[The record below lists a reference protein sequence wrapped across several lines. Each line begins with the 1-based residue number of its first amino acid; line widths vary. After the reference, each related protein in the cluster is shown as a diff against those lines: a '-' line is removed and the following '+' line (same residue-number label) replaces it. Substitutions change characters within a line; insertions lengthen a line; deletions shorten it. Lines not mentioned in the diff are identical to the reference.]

1 MKKTAKKIVAG
12 TVGAAGLFL
21 ASAATAVNAD
31 SIHHVVKNDTVWALS
46 QKFGVSIK
54 SIEQLNHI
62 DQNTNMIYVG
72 QDLQIPNKDA
82 QAPKNNTHTY
92 TVQSGD
98 SLWAIAQKFNTSV
111 GHLKQL
117 NGLTSNLIYVGQTLK
132 VDGQAVAQPAKAATP
147 APAKTVA
154 QPVQQQAPVAKASVA
169 STTQKAAPV
178 QQAQQPS
185 AQSTVKSTPAVQSTV
200 KQAPV
205 VSSVSSQAPALSATQ
220 IQPATSSVATSKV
233 APAVTSSSATTVSS
247 SQAPVSS
254 SASSASVSSSS
265 ASQQTVA
272 SSSSSQTSVASSVS
286 SAAPASSVSSQSS
299 SKQSSSKQA
308 VIAANHTTATVKS
321 GDSLYA
327 IAQEYGVSVAS
338 LREANPNLGNSL
350 TVGQSLI
357 INNPTKNPAAASS
370 SSQQA
375 QASSASSQ
383 QQAPQAREAAAPQAR
398 TANNQQAAQSNNN
411 QQQNNNNNNQAAQV
425 SSQAQQS
432 STTRTGSGN
441 NVVSYAESFI
451 GVPYV
456 YGGTTPSGFD
466 CSGFVQ
472 YVYNHFGKSLPRTT
486 TQQENCGTQIPVSQA
501 QPGDLYFWGNKGSAY
516 HVAICVGNGKYIAA
530 PEPGQSVSIGSTQ
543 YFQPSFAVRL

>member
-31 SIHHVVKNDTVWALS
+31 SVHHVVKNDTVWSLS

-111 GHLKQL
+111 DHLKQL

-132 VDGQAVAQPAKAATP
+132 IDGQAAAQPAKAATP
-147 APAKTVA
+147 APAKTVT
-154 QPVQQQAPVAKASVA
+154 QPVQQQVPVAKASVA

-185 AQSTVKSTPAVQSTV
+185 VQSTVKSTPAVQSTV
-200 KQAPV
+200 KQTPV
-205 VSSVSSQAPALSATQ
+205 ASSVSSAAPASSATQ
-220 IQPATSSVATSKV
+220 AQPATSSVATSKV
-233 APAVTSSSATTVSS
+233 APAVSSSSATTVSS

-299 SKQSSSKQA
+299 SKQA

-357 INNPTKNPAAASS
+357 VNNPTKNPAAASS
-370 SSQQA
+370 SLQQA

-383 QQAPQAREAAAPQAR
+383 QQAPQVREAAAPQAR
-398 TANNQQAAQSNNN
+398 TANNNQQAAQNNN
-411 QQQNNNNNNQAAQV
+411 QQQNNNNNQAAQAN
-425 SSQAQQS
+425 SKAQQS

-472 YVYNHFGKSLPRTT
+472 YVYNHFGVSLPRTT
-486 TQQENCGTQIPVSQA
+486 TQQENYGTQIPVSQA

>member
-31 SIHHVVKNDTVWALS
+31 SVHRVVKNDTVWALS

-111 GHLKQL
+111 DHLKQL

-132 VDGQAVAQPAKAATP
+132 VDGQASAQPVKAATP

-178 QQAQQPS
+178 QQPS
-185 AQSTVKSTPAVQSTV
+185 VQSTVKSTPAAVQSTV
-200 KQAPV
+200 KQTPV
-205 VSSVSSQAPALSATQ
+205 ASSVSSAAPASSATQ
-220 IQPATSSVATSKV
+220 AQPATSSVATSKV
-233 APAVTSSSATTVSS
+233 APAVSSSSATTVSS

-299 SKQSSSKQA
+299 SKQA

-357 INNPTKNPAAASS
+357 VNNPTKNPAAASS
-370 SSQQA
+370 SLQQA

-383 QQAPQAREAAAPQAR
+383 QQAPQVREAAAPQAR
-398 TANNQQAAQSNNN
+398 TANNNQQAAQNNN
-411 QQQNNNNNNQAAQV
+411 QQQNNNNNQAAQAN
-425 SSQAQQS
+425 SKAQQS

-472 YVYNHFGKSLPRTT
+472 YVYNHFGVSLPRTT
-486 TQQENCGTQIPVSQA
+486 TQQENYGTQIPVSQA

>member
-31 SIHHVVKNDTVWALS
+31 SVHRVVKNDTVWALS

-111 GHLKQL
+111 DHLKQL

-132 VDGQAVAQPAKAATP
+132 VDGQASAQPAKAATP

-169 STTQKAAPV
+169 SATQKAAPV

-185 AQSTVKSTPAVQSTV
+185 VQSTVKSTPAVQSTV
-200 KQAPV
+200 KQTPV
-205 VSSVSSQAPALSATQ
+205 ASSVSSAAPASSATQ
-220 IQPATSSVATSKV
+220 AQPATSSVATSKV

-247 SQAPVSS
+247 SQAPASS

-265 ASQQTVA
+265 ASQQTVV

-286 SAAPASSVSSQSS
+286 SAAPASSVSS
-299 SKQSSSKQA
+299 QSSSKQA

-411 QQQNNNNNNQAAQV
+411 QQQNNNNQAAQV

>member
-1 MKKTAKKIVAG
+1 MCIV
-12 TVGAAGLFL
+12 LWSL
-21 ASAATAVNAD
+21 
-31 SIHHVVKNDTVWALS
+31 WALS

-72 QDLQIPNKDA
+72 QDLQIPNKDT
-82 QAPKNNTHTY
+82 QTPKNNTHTY

-111 GHLKQL
+111 DHLKQL
-117 NGLTSNLIYVGQTLK
+117 NGLTSNLIYVGQTLN

-154 QPVQQQAPVAKASVA
+154 QPVQQQAPVAKVSVT
-169 STTQKAAPV
+169 SSTQKAAPV
-178 QQAQQPS
+178 AS
-185 AQSTVKSTPAVQSTV
+185 
-200 KQAPV
+200 
-205 VSSVSSQAPALSATQ
+205 SATQ
-220 IQPATSSVATSKV
+220 VQPSSVATSKV

-254 SASSASVSSSS
+254 SASTSVSSSS
-265 ASQQTVA
+265 SSQQTFT
-272 SSSSSQTSVASSVS
+272 SSSNSQASVASSVS
-286 SAAPASSVSSQSS
+286 SAAPASTVSS
-299 SKQSSSKQA
+299 QSSSKQA
-308 VIAANHTTATVKS
+308 VIAANHITVTVKT
-321 GDSLYA
+321 GDSLYT

-350 TVGQSLI
+350 TVGQKI
-357 INNPTKNPAAASS
+357 IVNNPTKNPAAASS

-383 QQAPQAREAAAPQAR
+383 QAVPAPQTQ
-398 TANNQQAAQSNNN
+398 TANNNNHQVAQSNNN
-411 QQQNNNNNNQAAQV
+411 QQQNNNNNQAAQA
-425 SSQAQQS
+425 SSQTQQS

-441 NVVSYAESFI
+441 NVVSFAESLI

-472 YVYNHFGKSLPRTT
+472 YVYSHFGINLPRTT

-516 HVAICVGNGKYIAA
+516 HVAICIGNGQYIAA

>member
-31 SIHHVVKNDTVWALS
+31 SVHRVVKNDTVWALS

-111 GHLKQL
+111 DHLKQL

-132 VDGQAVAQPAKAATP
+132 VDGQASAQPAKAATP

-154 QPVQQQAPVAKASVA
+154 QPVQQQAPVANASVA
-169 STTQKAAPV
+169 SSTQKAAPV
-178 QQAQQPS
+178 QQPS
-185 AQSTVKSTPAVQSTV
+185 VQSTVKSTPAVQSTV
-200 KQAPV
+200 KQTPV
-205 VSSVSSQAPALSATQ
+205 ASSVSSAAPASSATQ
-220 IQPATSSVATSKV
+220 AQPATSSVATSKV
-233 APAVTSSSATTVSS
+233 APAVSSSSATTVSS

-265 ASQQTVA
+265 TSQQTVA

-357 INNPTKNPAAASS
+357 VNNPTKNPAAASS

-486 TQQENCGTQIPVSQA
+486 TQQENYGTQIPVSQA

>member
-31 SIHHVVKNDTVWALS
+31 SVHRVVKNDTVWALS

-62 DQNTNMIYVG
+62 DQNTNLIYVG

-111 GHLKQL
+111 DHLKQL

-132 VDGQAVAQPAKAATP
+132 VDGQATAQPAKAATP
-147 APAKTVA
+147 APVKTVA

-169 STTQKAAPV
+169 SSTQKAAPV
-178 QQAQQPS
+178 Q
-185 AQSTVKSTPAVQSTV
+185 
-200 KQAPV
+200 
-205 VSSVSSQAPALSATQ
+205 SV
-220 IQPATSSVATSKV
+220 TSSVTTSKV
-233 APAVTSSSATTVSS
+233 APAVISSSATSSSSS
-247 SQAPVSS
+247 SQQS
-254 SASSASVSSSS
+254 
-265 ASQQTVA
+265 VA
-272 SSSSSQTSVASSVS
+272 SSSSSQSSVASSVS
-286 SAAPASSVSSQSS
+286 S
-299 SKQSSSKQA
+299 QSSSKQA
-308 VIAANHTTATVKS
+308 VIAANHVTYTVKS
-321 GDSLYA
+321 GDTLYI
-327 IAQEYGVSVAS
+327 IAQKYGVSVAS

-350 TVGQSLI
+350 IVGQSI
-357 INNPTKNPAAASS
+357 IVNNPTKNPAAAASS

-375 QASSASSQ
+375 QASSSSQ
-383 QQAPQAREAAAPQAR
+383 QQPSQVR
-398 TANNQQAAQSNNN
+398 TNNNQSNQQTAQNNN
-411 QQQNNNNNNQAAQV
+411 QQQNNNNNQAVKA
-425 SSQAQQS
+425 SSQAQPA
-432 STTRTGSGN
+432 STTRTGSGS
-441 NVVSYAESFI
+441 NVVSFAESLV

-472 YVYNHFGKSLPRTT
+472 YVYSHFGVNLPRTT

-501 QPGDLYFWGNKGSAY
+501 QPGDLYFWGPKGATY

>member
-31 SIHHVVKNDTVWALS
+31 SIHRVVKNDTVWALS

-111 GHLKQL
+111 DHLKQL

-132 VDGQAVAQPAKAATP
+132 VDGQAIAQPAKAATP

-411 QQQNNNNNNQAAQV
+411 QQQNNNNQAAQA

>member
-31 SIHHVVKNDTVWALS
+31 SVHHVVKNDTVWALS

-72 QDLQIPNKDA
+72 QDLQIPNKGT
-82 QAPKNNTHTY
+82 QTPKNNTHTY

-111 GHLKQL
+111 DHLKQL
-117 NGLTSNLIYVGQTLK
+117 NGLTSNLIYVGQTLN
-132 VDGQAVAQPAKAATP
+132 VDGQAVAQSSKAATP
-147 APAKTVA
+147 APAKAVA
-154 QPVQQQAPVAKASVA
+154 QPVQQQAPVAKASVT
-169 STTQKAAPV
+169 SSTQKAAPV
-178 QQAQQPS
+178 QQPS
-185 AQSTVKSTPAVQSTV
+185 AQSMVKSTPAVQSTV

-205 VSSVSSQAPALSATQ
+205 VSSVSSTTQA
-220 IQPATSSVATSKV
+220 QPATSSVATSKV

-247 SQAPVSS
+247 SQAPTSS
-254 SASSASVSSSS
+254 SASTSVSSSS
-265 ASQQTVA
+265 SSQQTVV
-272 SSSSSQTSVASSVS
+272 SSSSSQTSVASSAVS
-286 SAAPASSVSSQSS
+286 SAAQASSVSS
-299 SKQSSSKQA
+299 QSSSKQA
-308 VIAANHTTATVKS
+308 VIAANHTTVTVKS
-321 GDSLYA
+321 GDSLYS

-357 INNPTKNPAAASS
+357 VNNPTKNPAAASS

-375 QASSASSQ
+375 QASSVNSQ
-383 QQAPQAREAAAPQAR
+383 QA
-398 TANNQQAAQSNNN
+398 ANNQQTAQNNN
-411 QQQNNNNNNQAAQV
+411 QQQNNSNNQAAQA
-425 SSQAQQS
+425 SSQSQQS
-432 STTRTGSGN
+432 SATRTGSGS
-441 NVVSYAESFI
+441 NVVSFAESLI

-472 YVYNHFGKSLPRTT
+472 YVYSHFGVNLPRTT

-501 QPGDLYFWGNKGSAY
+501 QPGDLYFWGDKGSTY
-516 HVAICVGNGKYIAA
+516 HVAICIGNGQYIAA

>member
-31 SIHHVVKNDTVWALS
+31 SVHRVVKNDTVWALS

-111 GHLKQL
+111 DHLKQL

-147 APAKTVA
+147 APAKKVV
-154 QPVQQQAPVAKASVA
+154 QPVQQAPIAKASVA
-169 STTQKAAPV
+169 STTQKATPV
-178 QQAQQPS
+178 QQPS
-185 AQSTVKSTPAVQSTV
+185 AQSTVKSTP
-200 KQAPV
+200 
-205 VSSVSSQAPALSATQ
+205 
-220 IQPATSSVATSKV
+220 
-233 APAVTSSSATTVSS
+233 VTSSST
-247 SQAPVSS
+247 
-254 SASSASVSSSS
+254 SSASVSLSSS
-265 ASQQTVA
+265 SQQSVT
-272 SSSSSQTSVASSVS
+272 SSSSSQSSVASSVS
-286 SAAPASSVSSQSS
+286 S
-299 SKQSSSKQA
+299 QSSSKQA
-308 VIAANHTTATVKS
+308 VIAANHVTYTVKS
-321 GDSLYA
+321 GDTLYI
-327 IAQEYGVSVAS
+327 IAQKYGVSVAS

-350 TVGQSLI
+350 VVGQSI
-357 INNPTKNPAAASS
+357 IVNNPTKNPATAASS

-375 QASSASSQ
+375 QASSNSQ
-383 QQAPQAREAAAPQAR
+383 QQSSQVR
-398 TANNQQAAQSNNN
+398 TSNNQSNQQTAQNNN
-411 QQQNNNNNNQAAQV
+411 QQQNNNNNQAAKA
-425 SSQAQQS
+425 SSQAQPT
-432 STTRTGSGN
+432 STTRTGSGS
-441 NVVSYAESFI
+441 NVVSFAESLV

-472 YVYNHFGKSLPRTT
+472 YVYSHFGVNLPRTT

-501 QPGDLYFWGNKGSAY
+501 QPGDLYFWGPKGATY

>member
-31 SIHHVVKNDTVWALS
+31 SVHHVVKNDTVWALS

-111 GHLKQL
+111 DHLKQL

-154 QPVQQQAPVAKASVA
+154 QPVQQQAPVTKASVA

-205 VSSVSSQAPALSATQ
+205 VSSVSSATPASSATQ
-220 IQPATSSVATSKV
+220 AQPATSSVATSKV
-233 APAVTSSSATTVSS
+233 APAVSS

-254 SASSASVSSSS
+254 FASSASVSSSS

-272 SSSSSQTSVASSVS
+272 SSSSSQTSIASSVS
-286 SAAPASSVSSQSS
+286 SAAPASSVSS
-299 SKQSSSKQA
+299 QSSSKQA

-338 LREANPNLGNSL
+338 LREANPSLGNSL

-357 INNPTKNPAAASS
+357 INNPTKNPAAAASS

-398 TANNQQAAQSNNN
+398 TANSQQAAQSNNN
-411 QQQNNNNNNQAAQV
+411 QQQNNNNQAAQA

>member
-31 SIHHVVKNDTVWALS
+31 SVHRVVKNDTVWALS

-111 GHLKQL
+111 DHLKQL

-132 VDGQAVAQPAKAATP
+132 VDGQASAQPAKAATP
-147 APAKTVA
+147 APAKTVT
-154 QPVQQQAPVAKASVA
+154 QPVQQQVPVAKASVA

-185 AQSTVKSTPAVQSTV
+185 VQSTVKSTPAVQSTV
-200 KQAPV
+200 KQTPV
-205 VSSVSSQAPALSATQ
+205 ASSVSSAAPASSATQ
-220 IQPATSSVATSKV
+220 AQPATSSVATSKV
-233 APAVTSSSATTVSS
+233 APAVSSSSATTVSS

-299 SKQSSSKQA
+299 SKQA

-357 INNPTKNPAAASS
+357 VNNPTKNPAAASS
-370 SSQQA
+370 SLQQA

-383 QQAPQAREAAAPQAR
+383 QQAPQVREAAAPQAR
-398 TANNQQAAQSNNN
+398 TANNNQQAAQNNN
-411 QQQNNNNNNQAAQV
+411 QQQNNNNNQAAQAN
-425 SSQAQQS
+425 SKAQQS

-472 YVYNHFGKSLPRTT
+472 YVYNHFGVSLPRTT
-486 TQQENCGTQIPVSQA
+486 TQQENYGTQIPVSQA

>member
-31 SIHHVVKNDTVWALS
+31 SVHRVVKNDTVWALS

-111 GHLKQL
+111 DHLKQL

-132 VDGQAVAQPAKAATP
+132 VDGQAAAQPVKAATP

-169 STTQKAAPV
+169 SSTQKAAPV
-178 QQAQQPS
+178 QQPS
-185 AQSTVKSTPAVQSTV
+185 VQSTVKSTPAVQSTV
-200 KQAPV
+200 KQTPV
-205 VSSVSSQAPALSATQ
+205 ASSVSSAAPASSATQ
-220 IQPATSSVATSKV
+220 AQPATSSVATSKV
-233 APAVTSSSATTVSS
+233 APAVSSSSATTVSS

-265 ASQQTVA
+265 ASQQTVV
-272 SSSSSQTSVASSVS
+272 SSSSSQTSVASSAS
-286 SAAPASSVSSQSS
+286 SAAPASSVSS
-299 SKQSSSKQA
+299 QSSSKQA

-383 QQAPQAREAAAPQAR
+383 QQVPQAREAAAPQAR

-411 QQQNNNNNNQAAQV
+411 QQQNNNNQAAQA
-425 SSQAQQS
+425 SSQTQQS

-472 YVYNHFGKSLPRTT
+472 YVYNHFGVSLPRTT
-486 TQQENCGTQIPVSQA
+486 TQQENYGTQIPVSQA

-516 HVAICVGNGKYIAA
+516 HVAICIGNGKYIAA

>member
-31 SIHHVVKNDTVWALS
+31 SVHRVVKNDTVWALS

-111 GHLKQL
+111 DHLKQL

-132 VDGQAVAQPAKAATP
+132 VDGQASAQPAKAATP

-169 STTQKAAPV
+169 SATQKAAPV

-185 AQSTVKSTPAVQSTV
+185 VQSTVKSTPAVQSTV
-200 KQAPV
+200 KQTPV
-205 VSSVSSQAPALSATQ
+205 ASSVSSAAPASSATQ
-220 IQPATSSVATSKV
+220 AQPATSSVATSKV
-233 APAVTSSSATTVSS
+233 APAVSSSSATTVSS
-247 SQAPVSS
+247 SQAPASS

-265 ASQQTVA
+265 ASQQTVV

-299 SKQSSSKQA
+299 SKQP

-411 QQQNNNNNNQAAQV
+411 QQQNNNNNNNNNQAAQV

>member
-31 SIHHVVKNDTVWALS
+31 SVHRVVKNDTVWALS

-111 GHLKQL
+111 DHLKQL

-132 VDGQAVAQPAKAATP
+132 VDGQASAQPAKAATP
-147 APAKTVA
+147 APAKAVA

-169 STTQKAAPV
+169 SSTQKAAPV
-178 QQAQQPS
+178 QQPS
-185 AQSTVKSTPAVQSTV
+185 VQSTVKSTPAVQSTV
-200 KQAPV
+200 KQTPV
-205 VSSVSSQAPALSATQ
+205 ASSVSSAAPASSATQ
-220 IQPATSSVATSKV
+220 AQPATSSVATSKV

>member
-1 MKKTAKKIVAG
+1 M
-12 TVGAAGLFL
+12 
-21 ASAATAVNAD
+21 NCQQ
-31 SIHHVVKNDTVWALS
+31 VKNDTVWALS

-398 TANNQQAAQSNNN
+398 TANSQQAAQSNNN
-411 QQQNNNNNNQAAQV
+411 QQQNNNNQAAQA

-543 YFQPSFAVRL
+543 YFQPSFAVRVLQ

>member
-31 SIHHVVKNDTVWALS
+31 SVHRVVKNDTVWALS

-111 GHLKQL
+111 DHLKQL

-132 VDGQAVAQPAKAATP
+132 VDGQASAQPAKAATP

-169 STTQKAAPV
+169 SATQKAAPV

-185 AQSTVKSTPAVQSTV
+185 VQSTVKSTPAVQSTV
-200 KQAPV
+200 KQTPV
-205 VSSVSSQAPALSATQ
+205 ASSVSSAAPASSATQ
-220 IQPATSSVATSKV
+220 AQPATSSVATSKV

-247 SQAPVSS
+247 SQAPASS

-265 ASQQTVA
+265 ASQQTVV

-286 SAAPASSVSSQSS
+286 SAAPASSVSS
-299 SKQSSSKQA
+299 QSSSKQA

-411 QQQNNNNNNQAAQV
+411 QQQNNNNQAAQA

>member
-31 SIHHVVKNDTVWALS
+31 SVHHVVKNDTVWALS

-111 GHLKQL
+111 DHLKQL

-154 QPVQQQAPVAKASVA
+154 QPVQQQAPVTKASVA

-205 VSSVSSQAPALSATQ
+205 VSSVSSATPASSATQ
-220 IQPATSSVATSKV
+220 AQPATSSVATSKV
-233 APAVTSSSATTVSS
+233 APAVSS

-254 SASSASVSSSS
+254 FASSASVSSSS

-272 SSSSSQTSVASSVS
+272 SSSSSQTSIASSVS
-286 SAAPASSVSSQSS
+286 SAAPASSVSS
-299 SKQSSSKQA
+299 QSSSKQA

-338 LREANPNLGNSL
+338 LREANPSLGNSL

-357 INNPTKNPAAASS
+357 INNPTKNPAAAASS

-398 TANNQQAAQSNNN
+398 TANSQQAAQSNNN
-411 QQQNNNNNNQAAQV
+411 QQQNNNNQAAQV

>member
-31 SIHHVVKNDTVWALS
+31 SVHRVVKNDTVWALS

-111 GHLKQL
+111 DHLKQL

-132 VDGQAVAQPAKAATP
+132 VDGQASAQPAKAATP

-154 QPVQQQAPVAKASVA
+154 QPVQQQAPVANASVA
-169 STTQKAAPV
+169 SSTQKAAPV
-178 QQAQQPS
+178 QQPS
-185 AQSTVKSTPAVQSTV
+185 VQSTVKSTPAVQSTV
-200 KQAPV
+200 KQTPV
-205 VSSVSSQAPALSATQ
+205 ASSVSSAAPASSATQ
-220 IQPATSSVATSKV
+220 AQPATSSVATSKV

-286 SAAPASSVSSQSS
+286 SAAPASSVSS
-299 SKQSSSKQA
+299 QSSSKQA

-383 QQAPQAREAAAPQAR
+383 QQAPQAR

-486 TQQENCGTQIPVSQA
+486 TQQENYGTQIPVSQA

>member
-21 ASAATAVNAD
+21 ASAATTANAD
-31 SIHHVVKNDTVWALS
+31 SVHHVVKNDTVWALS

-111 GHLKQL
+111 DHLKQL

-154 QPVQQQAPVAKASVA
+154 QPVQQQAPVTKASVA

-205 VSSVSSQAPALSATQ
+205 VSSVSSATPASSATQ
-220 IQPATSSVATSKV
+220 AQPATSSVATSKV
-233 APAVTSSSATTVSS
+233 APAVSS

-254 SASSASVSSSS
+254 FASSASVSSSS

-272 SSSSSQTSVASSVS
+272 SSSSSQTSIASSVS
-286 SAAPASSVSSQSS
+286 SAAPASSVSS
-299 SKQSSSKQA
+299 QSSSKQA

-338 LREANPNLGNSL
+338 LREANPSLGNSL

-357 INNPTKNPAAASS
+357 INNPTKNPAAAASS

>member
-31 SIHHVVKNDTVWALS
+31 SIHRVVKNDTVWALS

-111 GHLKQL
+111 DHLKQL

-132 VDGQAVAQPAKAATP
+132 VDGQASAQPAKAATP

-154 QPVQQQAPVAKASVA
+154 QPVQQQAPVTKASVA
-169 STTQKAAPV
+169 SSTQKAAPV

-185 AQSTVKSTPAVQSTV
+185 VQSTVKSTPAVQSTV
-200 KQAPV
+200 KQTPV
-205 VSSVSSQAPALSATQ
+205 ASSVSSAAPASSATQ
-220 IQPATSSVATSKV
+220 AQPATSSVATSKV
-233 APAVTSSSATTVSS
+233 ALAVSSSSATTVSS

-299 SKQSSSKQA
+299 SKQP

-321 GDSLYA
+321 GDSLYT

-350 TVGQSLI
+350 IVGQSLI
-357 INNPTKNPAAASS
+357 VNNPTKNPAAASS

-375 QASSASSQ
+375 QASLASSQ

>member
-31 SIHHVVKNDTVWALS
+31 SVHRVVKNDTVWALS

-111 GHLKQL
+111 DHLKQL

-132 VDGQAVAQPAKAATP
+132 VDGQASAQPAKAATP

-169 STTQKAAPV
+169 SATQKAAPV

-185 AQSTVKSTPAVQSTV
+185 VQSTVKSTPAVQSTV
-200 KQAPV
+200 KQTPV
-205 VSSVSSQAPALSATQ
+205 ASSVSSAAPASSATQ
-220 IQPATSSVATSKV
+220 AQPATSSVATSKV
-233 APAVTSSSATTVSS
+233 APAVSSSSATTVSS
-247 SQAPVSS
+247 SQAPASS

-265 ASQQTVA
+265 ASQQTVV

-299 SKQSSSKQA
+299 SKQP

-357 INNPTKNPAAASS
+357 VNNPTKNPAAASS

-411 QQQNNNNNNQAAQV
+411 QQQNNNNQAAQA

>member
-31 SIHHVVKNDTVWALS
+31 SVHRVVKNDTVWALS

-111 GHLKQL
+111 DHLKQL

-265 ASQQTVA
+265 TSQQTVA

-357 INNPTKNPAAASS
+357 VNNPTKNPAAASS

-411 QQQNNNNNNQAAQV
+411 QQQNNNNQAAQA

-486 TQQENCGTQIPVSQA
+486 TQQENYGTQIPVSQA

>member
-31 SIHHVVKNDTVWALS
+31 SVHHVVKNDTVWSLS

-111 GHLKQL
+111 DHLKQL

-132 VDGQAVAQPAKAATP
+132 IDGQAAAQPAKAATP
-147 APAKTVA
+147 APAKTVT
-154 QPVQQQAPVAKASVA
+154 QPVQQQVPVAKASVA

-185 AQSTVKSTPAVQSTV
+185 VQSTVKSTPAVQSTV
-200 KQAPV
+200 KQTPV
-205 VSSVSSQAPALSATQ
+205 ASSVSSAAPASSATQ
-220 IQPATSSVATSKV
+220 AQPATSSVATSKV
-233 APAVTSSSATTVSS
+233 APAVSSSSATTVSS

-299 SKQSSSKQA
+299 SKQA

-357 INNPTKNPAAASS
+357 VNNPTKNPAAASS
-370 SSQQA
+370 SLQQA

-383 QQAPQAREAAAPQAR
+383 QQAPQVREAAAPQAR
-398 TANNQQAAQSNNN
+398 TANNNQQAAQNNN
-411 QQQNNNNNNQAAQV
+411 QQQNNNNNQAAQA
-425 SSQAQQS
+425 SSKAQQS

>member
-31 SIHHVVKNDTVWALS
+31 SVHHVVKNDTVWALS

-132 VDGQAVAQPAKAATP
+132 VDGQASAQPAKAATS

-154 QPVQQQAPVAKASVA
+154 QPVRQQAPVAKASVA
-169 STTQKAAPV
+169 SSTQKAA
-178 QQAQQPS
+178 Q
-185 AQSTVKSTPAVQSTV
+185 VQSV
-200 KQAPV
+200 
-205 VSSVSSQAPALSATQ
+205 
-220 IQPATSSVATSKV
+220 TSSVATSKV
-233 APAVTSSSATTVSS
+233 APAVTSSSATSSSSS
-247 SQAPVSS
+247 SQQS
-254 SASSASVSSSS
+254 
-265 ASQQTVA
+265 VA
-272 SSSSSQTSVASSVS
+272 SSSSSQSSV
-286 SAAPASSVSSQSS
+286 ASSVSSQSS
-299 SKQSSSKQA
+299 SKQA
-308 VIAANHTTATVKS
+308 IIAANHVTYTVKS
-321 GDSLYA
+321 GDTLYI
-327 IAQEYGVSVAS
+327 IAQKYGVSVAS

-350 TVGQSLI
+350 IVGQSI
-357 INNPTKNPAAASS
+357 IVNNPTKNPAAAASS

-375 QASSASSQ
+375 QASSSSQ
-383 QQAPQAREAAAPQAR
+383 QQPSQVR
-398 TANNQQAAQSNNN
+398 TNNNQSNQQTAQNNN
-411 QQQNNNNNNQAAQV
+411 QQQNNNNNQAVKA
-425 SSQAQQS
+425 SSQAQPA
-432 STTRTGSGN
+432 STTRTGSGS
-441 NVVSYAESFI
+441 NVVSFAESLV

-472 YVYNHFGKSLPRTT
+472 YVYSHFGVNLPRTT

-501 QPGDLYFWGNKGSAY
+501 QPGDLYFWGPKGATY

>member
-21 ASAATAVNAD
+21 ASAATTANAD
-31 SIHHVVKNDTVWALS
+31 SVHHVVKNDTVWALS

-72 QDLQIPNKDA
+72 QDLQIPNKDT
-82 QAPKNNTHTY
+82 QTPKNNTHTY

-111 GHLKQL
+111 DHLKQL

-154 QPVQQQAPVAKASVA
+154 QPVQQQAPVTKASVA

-205 VSSVSSQAPALSATQ
+205 VSSVSSATPASSATQ
-220 IQPATSSVATSKV
+220 AQPATSSVATSKV
-233 APAVTSSSATTVSS
+233 APAVSS

-254 SASSASVSSSS
+254 FASSASVSSSS

-272 SSSSSQTSVASSVS
+272 SSSSSQTSIASSVS

-299 SKQSSSKQA
+299 SKQP

-321 GDSLYA
+321 GDSLYT

-350 TVGQSLI
+350 IVGQSLI
-357 INNPTKNPAAASS
+357 VNNPTKNPAAASS

-398 TANNQQAAQSNNN
+398 TANSQQAAQSNNN
-411 QQQNNNNNNQAAQV
+411 QQQNNNNQAAQA

>member
-1 MKKTAKKIVAG
+1 MKKTAKKIVTG

-31 SIHHVVKNDTVWALS
+31 SVHRVVKNDTVWALS

-62 DQNTNMIYVG
+62 DQNTNLIYVG
-72 QDLQIPNKDA
+72 QDLQIPNNDA
-82 QAPKNNTHTY
+82 QAPKNDTHTY

-111 GHLKQL
+111 DHLKRL

-132 VDGQAVAQPAKAATP
+132 VDGQASAQPAKAATP

-178 QQAQQPS
+178 AS
-185 AQSTVKSTPAVQSTV
+185 
-200 KQAPV
+200 
-205 VSSVSSQAPALSATQ
+205 SATQ
-220 IQPATSSVATSKV
+220 VQPSSVATSKV

-254 SASSASVSSSS
+254 SASTSVSSSS
-265 ASQQTVA
+265 SSQQTVT
-272 SSSSSQTSVASSVS
+272 SSSNSQASVASSVS
-286 SAAPASSVSSQSS
+286 SAAPASTVSS
-299 SKQSSSKQA
+299 QSSSKQA
-308 VIAANHTTATVKS
+308 VIAANHITVTVKT
-321 GDSLYA
+321 GDSLYT

-350 TVGQSLI
+350 TVGQNI
-357 INNPTKNPAAASS
+357 IVNNPAKNPAVASS

-383 QQAPQAREAAAPQAR
+383 QAVPAPQTQ
-398 TANNQQAAQSNNN
+398 TANNNNHQVAQSNNN
-411 QQQNNNNNNQAAQV
+411 QQQNNNNNQAAQA
-425 SSQAQQS
+425 SSQTQQS

-441 NVVSYAESFI
+441 NVVSFAESLI

-472 YVYNHFGKSLPRTT
+472 YVYGHFGVNLPRTT

-516 HVAICVGNGKYIAA
+516 HVAICIGNGKYIAA

>member
-31 SIHHVVKNDTVWALS
+31 SVHRVVKNDTVWALS

-62 DQNTNMIYVG
+62 DQNTNLIYVG

-82 QAPKNNTHTY
+82 QAPKNDTHTY

-111 GHLKQL
+111 DHLKQL

-132 VDGQAVAQPAKAATP
+132 VDGQASAQPAKAATS
-147 APAKTVA
+147 APAKTIV

-178 QQAQQPS
+178 QQPS
-185 AQSTVKSTPAVQSTV
+185 VQSTVKSTPAVQSTV
-200 KQAPV
+200 KQTPVASAPA
-205 VSSVSSQAPALSATQ
+205 SSVA
-220 IQPATSSVATSKV
+220 QPTSSVATSKV
-233 APAVTSSSATTVSS
+233 APAVTSSSAT
-247 SQAPVSS
+247 
-254 SASSASVSSSS
+254 SSSS
-265 ASQQTVA
+265 SSQQTVA

-299 SKQSSSKQA
+299 SKQP

-357 INNPTKNPAAASS
+357 VNNPTKNPAAASS

-383 QQAPQAREAAAPQAR
+383 QQAPQAR

-411 QQQNNNNNNQAAQV
+411 QQQNNNNQAAQA

-543 YFQPSFAVRL
+543 YLQPSFAVRL

>member
-31 SIHHVVKNDTVWALS
+31 SVHHVVKNDTVWALS

-111 GHLKQL
+111 DHLKQL

-205 VSSVSSQAPALSATQ
+205 VSSVSSAAPASSATQ
-220 IQPATSSVATSKV
+220 AQPATSSVATSKV
-233 APAVTSSSATTVSS
+233 APAVSS

-254 SASSASVSSSS
+254 SAPSASVSSSS

-272 SSSSSQTSVASSVS
+272 SSSSSQTSIASSVS
-286 SAAPASSVSSQSS
+286 SAAPASSVSS
-299 SKQSSSKQA
+299 QSSSKQA

-357 INNPTKNPAAASS
+357 INNPTKNPAAAASS

-383 QQAPQAREAAAPQAR
+383 QQAQAR

-411 QQQNNNNNNQAAQV
+411 QQQNNNQAAQA
-425 SSQAQQS
+425 SSQAHQS

-441 NVVSYAESFI
+441 NVVSYAESLI

-501 QPGDLYFWGNKGSAY
+501 QPGDLYFWGNRGSAY

>member
-31 SIHHVVKNDTVWALS
+31 SIHRVVKNDTVWALS

-111 GHLKQL
+111 DHLKQL

-132 VDGQAVAQPAKAATP
+132 VDGQASAQPAKAATP

-169 STTQKAAPV
+169 SATQKAAPV

-185 AQSTVKSTPAVQSTV
+185 VQSTVKSTPAVQSTV
-200 KQAPV
+200 KQTPV
-205 VSSVSSQAPALSATQ
+205 ASSVSSAAPASSATQ
-220 IQPATSSVATSKV
+220 AQPATSSVATSKV
-233 APAVTSSSATTVSS
+233 APAVSSSSATTVSS
-247 SQAPVSS
+247 SQAPASS

-265 ASQQTVA
+265 ASQQTVV

-299 SKQSSSKQA
+299 SKQP

-321 GDSLYA
+321 GDSLYT

-338 LREANPNLGNSL
+338 LREAN
-350 TVGQSLI
+350 
-357 INNPTKNPAAASS
+357 
-370 SSQQA
+370 
-375 QASSASSQ
+375 
-383 QQAPQAREAAAPQAR
+383 
-398 TANNQQAAQSNNN
+398 
-411 QQQNNNNNNQAAQV
+411 
-425 SSQAQQS
+425 
-432 STTRTGSGN
+432 
-441 NVVSYAESFI
+441 
-451 GVPYV
+451 
-456 YGGTTPSGFD
+456 
-466 CSGFVQ
+466 
-472 YVYNHFGKSLPRTT
+472 
-486 TQQENCGTQIPVSQA
+486 
-501 QPGDLYFWGNKGSAY
+501 
-516 HVAICVGNGKYIAA
+516 
-530 PEPGQSVSIGSTQ
+530 
-543 YFQPSFAVRL
+543 

>member
-31 SIHHVVKNDTVWALS
+31 SVHRVVKNDTVWALS

-111 GHLKQL
+111 DHLKQL

-132 VDGQAVAQPAKAATP
+132 VDGQASAQPAKAATP
-147 APAKTVA
+147 APAKTAA

-169 STTQKAAPV
+169 SSTQKAAPV
-178 QQAQQPS
+178 QQPS
-185 AQSTVKSTPAVQSTV
+185 VQSTVKSTPAVQSTV
-200 KQAPV
+200 KQTPV
-205 VSSVSSQAPALSATQ
+205 ASSVSSAAPASSATQ
-220 IQPATSSVATSKV
+220 AQPATSSVATSKV

-286 SAAPASSVSSQSS
+286 SAAPASSVSS
-299 SKQSSSKQA
+299 QSSSKQA

-383 QQAPQAREAAAPQAR
+383 QQAPQAR

-486 TQQENCGTQIPVSQA
+486 TQQENYGTQIPVSQA

>member
-111 GHLKQL
+111 DHLKQL

-169 STTQKAAPV
+169 STTQKAAPG
-178 QQAQQPS
+178 
-185 AQSTVKSTPAVQSTV
+185 QSV
-200 KQAPV
+200 
-205 VSSVSSQAPALSATQ
+205 
-220 IQPATSSVATSKV
+220 TSSVATSKV
-233 APAVTSSSATTVSS
+233 APAVTSSSVTSSSSS
-247 SQAPVSS
+247 SQQS
-254 SASSASVSSSS
+254 
-265 ASQQTVA
+265 VA
-272 SSSSSQTSVASSVS
+272 SSSSSQSSVASSVS

-299 SKQSSSKQA
+299 SKQA
-308 VIAANHTTATVKS
+308 VIAANHVTYTVKS
-321 GDSLYA
+321 GDTLYI
-327 IAQEYGVSVAS
+327 IAQKYGVSVAS

-350 TVGQSLI
+350 VVGQSI
-357 INNPTKNPAAASS
+357 IVNNPTKNPAAASS

-375 QASSASSQ
+375 QASSSSQ
-383 QQAPQAREAAAPQAR
+383 QQSSQVR
-398 TANNQQAAQSNNN
+398 TDNNQSNQQTAQNNN
-411 QQQNNNNNNQAAQV
+411 QQQNNNNNQAAKT
-425 SSQAQQS
+425 SSQAQPA

-441 NVVSYAESFI
+441 NVVSFAESLI

-472 YVYNHFGKSLPRTT
+472 YVYSHFGVNLPRTT

-501 QPGDLYFWGNKGSAY
+501 QPGDLYFWGPKGSTY

>member
-31 SIHHVVKNDTVWALS
+31 SVHRVVKNDTVWALS

-111 GHLKQL
+111 DHLKQL

-132 VDGQAVAQPAKAATP
+132 VDGQASAQPAKAATP

-169 STTQKAAPV
+169 SSTQKAAPV
-178 QQAQQPS
+178 Q
-185 AQSTVKSTPAVQSTV
+185 
-200 KQAPV
+200 
-205 VSSVSSQAPALSATQ
+205 SV
-220 IQPATSSVATSKV
+220 TSSVATSKV
-233 APAVTSSSATTVSS
+233 APTVTSSSATSSSSS
-247 SQAPVSS
+247 SQQS
-254 SASSASVSSSS
+254 
-265 ASQQTVA
+265 VA
-272 SSSSSQTSVASSVS
+272 SSSSSQSSVASSVS
-286 SAAPASSVSSQSS
+286 S
-299 SKQSSSKQA
+299 QSSSKQA
-308 VIAANHTTATVKS
+308 VIAANHITYTVKP
-321 GDSLYA
+321 GDTFYI
-327 IAQEYGVSVAS
+327 IAQKYGVSVAS

-350 TVGQSLI
+350 VVGQSI
-357 INNPTKNPAAASS
+357 IVNNPTKNPAAASS

-375 QASSASSQ
+375 QASLSSQ
-383 QQAPQAREAAAPQAR
+383 QQSSQVR
-398 TANNQQAAQSNNN
+398 TNNNQSNQQTAQNNN
-411 QQQNNNNNNQAAQV
+411 QQQNNNNNQAVKV
-425 SSQAQQS
+425 SSQAQPA
-432 STTRTGSGN
+432 STTRTGSGS
-441 NVVSYAESFI
+441 NVVSFAESLV

-472 YVYNHFGKSLPRTT
+472 YVYSHFGVNLPRTT

-501 QPGDLYFWGNKGSAY
+501 QPGDLYFWGPKGATY

>member
-31 SIHHVVKNDTVWALS
+31 SVHHVVKNDTVWDLS

-72 QDLQIPNKDA
+72 QDLQIPNKDT
-82 QAPKNNTHTY
+82 QTPKNNTHTY

-111 GHLKQL
+111 DHLKQL
-117 NGLTSNLIYVGQTLK
+117 NGLTSNLIYVGQTLN
-132 VDGQAVAQPAKAATP
+132 VDGQAVAQPVKAATP
-147 APAKTVA
+147 APTKTVA
-154 QPVQQQAPVAKASVA
+154 QPVQQQAPVAKTSVA
-169 STTQKAAPV
+169 SSTQKVASV

-205 VSSVSSQAPALSATQ
+205 ASTVSSATPASSATQ
-220 IQPATSSVATSKV
+220 AQPVTSSVATSKI

-247 SQAPVSS
+247 SQAPISRT
-254 SASSASVSSSS
+254 ASTSVSSSS
-265 ASQQTVA
+265 SSQQTVA
-272 SSSSSQTSVASSVS
+272 SSSSSQTSVASS
-286 SAAPASSVSSQSS
+286 AAPASTVNS
-299 SKQSSSKQA
+299 QSSSKQA

-321 GDSLYA
+321 GDSLYT

-350 TVGQSLI
+350 TVGQSI
-357 INNPTKNPAAASS
+357 IVNNPSKDPAAASS
-370 SSQQA
+370 QQT

-383 QQAPQAREAAAPQAR
+383 QQAQ
-398 TANNQQAAQSNNN
+398 TANNNQQAAQSNNN
-411 QQQNNNNNNQAAQV
+411 QQQNNNNQAAKT

-432 STTRTGSGN
+432 STTRTGSGS
-441 NVVSYAESFI
+441 NVVSFAESLI

-472 YVYNHFGKSLPRTT
+472 YVYSHFGVNLPRTT

-501 QPGDLYFWGNKGSAY
+501 QPGDLYFWGDKGSAY
-516 HVAICVGNGKYIAA
+516 HVAICIGNGQYIAA

>member
-31 SIHHVVKNDTVWALS
+31 SVHRVVKNDTVWALS

-111 GHLKQL
+111 DHLKQL

-132 VDGQAVAQPAKAATP
+132 VDGQASAQPAKAATP

-169 STTQKAAPV
+169 SATQKAAPV

-185 AQSTVKSTPAVQSTV
+185 VQSTVKSTPAVQSTV
-200 KQAPV
+200 KQTPV
-205 VSSVSSQAPALSATQ
+205 ASSVSSAAPASSATQ
-220 IQPATSSVATSKV
+220 AQPATSSVATSKV

-247 SQAPVSS
+247 SQAPASS

-265 ASQQTVA
+265 ASQQTVV

-286 SAAPASSVSSQSS
+286 SAAPASSVSS
-299 SKQSSSKQA
+299 QSSSKQA

-411 QQQNNNNNNQAAQV
+411 QQQNNNNNNQAAQA

>member
-31 SIHHVVKNDTVWALS
+31 SVHRVVKNDTVWALS

-111 GHLKQL
+111 DHLKQL

-132 VDGQAVAQPAKAATP
+132 VDGQASAQPAKAATP

-169 STTQKAAPV
+169 SSTQKAAPV
-178 QQAQQPS
+178 QQPS
-185 AQSTVKSTPAVQSTV
+185 VQSTVKSTPAVQSTV
-200 KQAPV
+200 KQTPV
-205 VSSVSSQAPALSATQ
+205 ASSVSSAAPASSATQ
-220 IQPATSSVATSKV
+220 AQPATSSVATSKV
-233 APAVTSSSATTVSS
+233 APAVSSSSATTVSS

-299 SKQSSSKQA
+299 SKQA

-357 INNPTKNPAAASS
+357 VNNPTKNPAAASS
-370 SSQQA
+370 SLQQA

-383 QQAPQAREAAAPQAR
+383 QQAPQVREAAAPQAR
-398 TANNQQAAQSNNN
+398 TANNNQQAAQNNN
-411 QQQNNNNNNQAAQV
+411 QQQNNNNNQAAQAN
-425 SSQAQQS
+425 SKAQQS

-472 YVYNHFGKSLPRTT
+472 YVYNHFGVSLPRTT
-486 TQQENCGTQIPVSQA
+486 TQQENYGTQIPVSQA

>member
-31 SIHHVVKNDTVWALS
+31 SVHHVVKNDTVWALS